1 MIALL
6 LLVAGIAAAPAAHAH
21 AYLTESQPPN
31 SSLVTT
37 SPAQVTMRFSEPLE
51 PSVSRADLYDQ
62 TGAAVGG
69 TSFTIPEPFTMVLSV
84 PPDLSSGTYAVVW
97 TSLSTADGHTASG
110 FTSLTVGTESDIATV
125 VLPPLASVS
134 APPEILTILAR
145 GITYLGLAILVGL
158 WPVWLLVIRPALT
171 PVWQRGPAAVGRARN
186 LIAVGL
192 GLALGGSVMA
202 LILQAVTTGE
212 PLLEG
217 LTTTLFETRYGT
229 LWWIRIGLLGA
240 LGALLSGIA
249 PWWFPRRQ
257 RVVAGGLLTLAA
269 AATVPFSLISHAAA
283 QPDGQAAAVANDVAH
298 AVAASLWLGGVI
310 ALVAVLLPALR
321 TLSAAGRQVVLMR
334 AIPRFSTVALSAWAV
349 LALTGFYSAW
359 LQVGNLTALVD
370 TSYGTSLILKLAV
383 IVAVIAIA
391 AFNLLVL
398 TRRLRSVSTPDD
410 ANRWSGIFRY
420 LLVAELVL
428 GAVVLGVTGRLT
440 GSEPARD
447 VLAQRSGQIVMP
459 VALGDRAGSLGLA
472 PGASGLNHFQ
482 FQLDGEQLAS
492 GARVILRVGLPSS
505 TTERQDIDLVR
516 IAANTY
522 EWHGSEVALPGDWSM
537 EVIVREPGAS
547 DLTQQFAVPI
557 GTAPPDVGEPA
568 APPRFTSVGISALI
582 LIVAGITGMV
592 IAIRMSRSPS
602 RRETAGLSA
611 VGLAVGVVMLFQ
623 GQIDP
628 ALSVIPATN
637 PVVADAQSI
646 ALGENLWAT
655 SCLSCHGPEARGDGP
670 AAAGLAMPP
679 PDLTAAHQQFHTD
692 QELFYSIANGI
703 AGTGM
708 PAFAGQF
715 SDTDIWNLIN
725 YLHVLQGQGTVAGG
739 ASEVVPAA
747 DTAGTGPDPAATD
760 GPATSCVV
768 GPAGNPA
775 VAPGETGPVVM
786 SPAPAPID
794 EAVDCDVAVRPVG
807 TGPASVPAE
816 WAGLPVDGSSGATPS
831 AGVPPGSGDGAR
843 SRPASR
849 RAPGRALS
857 PTRTIRPGQTRS
869 HCSRARPGPDVRA
882 GTPAPRL
889 AVPER
894 ATPC

>member
-1 MIALL
+1 MRTPGASDMMGDDRLRTHRDGCRRARRSPPGIAGVLLGSLL
-6 LLVAGIAAAPAAHAH
+6 LLAGLVGVPSAGAH

-31 SSLVTT
+31 SALIVTA
-37 SPAQVTMRFSEPLE
+37 PAQVSMRFSEPLE

-62 TGAAVGG
+62 AGVAVGG

-84 PPDLSSGTYAVVW
+84 PPGLTSGTYAVAW

-110 FTSLTVGTESDIATV
+110 FTSFTIGTESDIATV
-125 VLPPLASVS
+125 VLPPLASIS
-134 APPEILTILAR
+134 APPEALTILAR
-145 GITYLGLAILVGL
+145 GVTYLGLAILVGL
-158 WPVWLLVIRPALT
+158 WPVWLLVIRPALK
-171 PVWQRGPAAVGRARN
+171 PIWRRGPAAVARAQS
-186 LIAVGL
+186 LMAVGL

-202 LILQAVTTGE
+202 LILQAVATGG
-212 PLLEG
+212 PLLDG
-217 LTTTLFETRYGT
+217 LATTLFETRYGT
-229 LWWIRIGLLGA
+229 LWWIRIGLLGL

-257 RVVAGGLLTLAA
+257 RVIAWGLLALAA

-283 QPDGQAAAVANDVAH
+283 QPDGQAAAVANDIAH

-321 TLSAAGRQVVLMR
+321 TLPAASRQVVLMQ

-349 LALTGFYSAW
+349 LALTGFYASW
-359 LQVGNLTALVD
+359 LQVGNLTALVE
-370 TSYGTSLILKLAV
+370 TTYGTSLILKLVV
-383 IVAVIAIA
+383 ILVVIAIA

-398 TRRLRSVSTPDD
+398 TRRLRGVRTGGD

-447 VLAQRSGQIVMP
+447 VLAQRSGQIIVP
-459 VALGDRAGSLGLA
+459 VDLGDRAGSLGLA

-482 FQLDGEQLAS
+482 LRLDGQQLPPET
-492 GARVILRVGLPSS
+492 RVILRVSLPSA
-505 TTERQDIDLVR
+505 TTERRDIDLER
-516 IAANTY
+516 IAADTF
-522 EWHGSEVALPGDWSM
+522 EWHGSEIAVPGDWAM
-537 EVIVREPGAS
+537 EVVVRQPGVS
-547 DLTQQFAVPI
+547 DLTQRLAVPI
-557 GTAPPDVGEPA
+557 GTAPPDSGEPS

-582 LIVAGITGMV
+582 LIIAGVTGMV
-592 IAIRMSRSPS
+592 IAIQMSRSPS
-602 RRETAGLSA
+602 RLETAGLST

-628 ALSVIPATN
+628 ALSAIPETN

-679 PDLTAAHQQFHTD
+679 PDLTAAHQQYHTD
-692 QELFYSIANGI
+692 QELFHSIANGV

-708 PAFAGQF
+708 PAFGGQL

-725 YLHVLQGQGTVAGG
+725 YLHVLQGQGAVAAASAEPAPPDDTMGTVPGPGG
-739 ASEVVPAA
+739 TA
-747 DTAGTGPDPAATD
+747 DPVAT
-760 GPATSCVV
+760 TSCVV

-775 VAPGETGPVVM
+775 VAPGETGPIVI

-794 EAVDCDVAVRPVG
+794 EAVDCDVAVRPAG
-807 TGPASVPAE
+807 TGPASVPVQ
-816 WAGLPVDGSSGATPS
+816 WAGLPVDGSAGATPS
-831 AGVPPGSGDGAR
+831 AGVPPGSGDGA
-843 SRPASR
+843 
-849 RAPGRALS
+849 
-857 PTRTIRPGQTRS
+857 
-869 HCSRARPGPDVRA
+869 
-882 GTPAPRL
+882 
-889 AVPER
+889 
-894 ATPC
+894 